1 MSLIQLRDLQ
11 KTYKTGKV
19 EFEALK
25 GIDLDIEEGQLVAI
39 VGPSGS
45 GKSTILNM
53 ITGIDRPTEGSVT
66 IAGDRIDEMKEDKL
80 AAWRGANVGI
90 VFQFF
95 QLFPTLT
102 ALENVMLPMDF
113 LKRGSIA
120 DRKVRAR
127 ERLELVGLGDKV
139 DNLPSELSGGQ
150 QQRVAIARAL
160 VNEPKVLIGDEPTG
174 NLDSKTE
181 AAMFELF
188 DELNKQGTTVIYVTH
203 SPALADKAG
212 TRVEIVDGQLVRT

>member
-1 MSLIQLRDLQ
+1 MSLVQLRGLQ

-25 GIDLDIEEGQLVAI
+25 GVDLDIEEGQLVAI

-45 GKSTILNM
+45 GKSTMLNM
-53 ITGIDRPTEGSVT
+53 ITGIDRPTSGSVT
-66 IAGDRIDEMKEDKL
+66 IAGDRIDQMKED
-80 AAWRGANVGI
+80 WRGANIGI

-113 LKRGSIA
+113 LRRGSVA
-120 DRKVRAR
+120 ERRERAR

-188 DELNKQGTTVIYVTH
+188 AELNRQGKTVIYVTH
-203 SPALADKAG
+203 SPALAAKA
-212 TRVEIVDGQLVRT
+212 RVKVELVDGQLVQA

>member
-1 MSLIQLRDLQ
+1 MSLIQLQGLH
-11 KTYKTGKV
+11 KTYKTGKL
-19 EFEALK
+19 EFEALR

-45 GKSTILNM
+45 GKSTMLNM
-53 ITGIDRPTEGSVT
+53 ITGIDRPTDGSVT
-66 IAGDRIDEMKEDKL
+66 IAGDRIDQMKEDKL
-80 AAWRGANVGI
+80 AAWRGDNVGI

-113 LKRGSIA
+113 LRRGTVGE
-120 DRKVRAR
+120 RKDRAR
-127 ERLELVGLGDKV
+127 ERLELVGLGDKI

-160 VNEPKVLIGDEPTG
+160 VNEPKVIIGDEPTG

-188 DELNKQGTTVIYVTH
+188 DELNARGTTVIYVTH
-203 SPALADKAG
+203 SPTLADKA
-212 TRVEIVDGQLVRT
+212 RVTVELVDGQLV

>member
-1 MSLIQLRDLQ
+1 VTLVQLRGLQ
-11 KTYKTGKV
+11 KTYNMGKV

-25 GIDLDIEEGQLVAI
+25 GIDLDIEEGRLVAI

-45 GKSTILNM
+45 GKSTMLNM
-53 ITGIDRPTEGSVT
+53 ITGIDRPTRGSVT
-66 IAGDRIDEMKEDKL
+66 IAGDRIDQMREDEL
-80 AAWRGANVGI
+80 AAWRGANIGI

-113 LKRGSIA
+113 LKRGSVA
-120 DRKVRAR
+120 ERKERAR
-127 ERLELVGLGDKV
+127 ERLELVGLGDKLG
-139 DNLPSELSGGQ
+139 NLPSELSGGQ

-174 NLDSKTE
+174 NLDSQTE
-181 AAMFELF
+181 AAMCELF
-188 DELNKQGTTVIYVTH
+188 DELNMQGKTVIYVTH
-203 SPALADKAG
+203 SPTLADKARI
-212 TRVEIVDGQLVRT
+212 RVELVDGQLVQA

>member
-1 MSLIQLRDLQ
+1 MSLIQLRDLR
-11 KTYKTGKV
+11 KTYKTGRL

-25 GIDLDIEEGQLVAI
+25 RVDLDIEEGQLVAI

-45 GKSTILNM
+45 GKSTMLNM
-53 ITGIDRPTEGSVT
+53 ITGIDRPTDGSVT
-66 IAGDRIDEMKEDKL
+66 IAGDRIDQMKEDKL
-80 AAWRGANVGI
+80 AAWRGANLGV

-113 LKRGSIA
+113 LRRGSVA
-120 DRKVRAR
+120 ERKERAH
-127 ERLELVGLGDKV
+127 ERLELVGLGDKG

-181 AAMFELF
+181 AAMFDLF
-188 DELNKQGTTVIYVTH
+188 DELNRQGTTVIYVTH
-203 SPALADKAG
+203 SPALAAKARV
-212 TRVEIVDGQLVRT
+212 RVEMVDGQLRPA

>member
-1 MSLIQLRDLQ
+1 MSLVQLRGLQ
-11 KTYKTGKV
+11 KTYRTGKL

-25 GIDLDIEEGQLVAI
+25 GVDLDIEEGQLVAI

-45 GKSTILNM
+45 GKSTMLNM
-53 ITGIDRPTEGSVT
+53 ITGIDRPTSGSVT
-66 IAGDRIDEMKEDKL
+66 IAGDRIDQMKEDKL
-80 AAWRGANVGI
+80 AAWRGANIGI

-95 QLFPTLT
+95 QLFPSLT

-113 LKRGSIA
+113 LRRGSVA
-120 DRKVRAR
+120 QRR
-127 ERLELVGLGDKV
+127 EV

-188 DELNKQGTTVIYVTH
+188 AELNGQGTTVIYVTH
-203 SPALADKAG
+203 SPTLAAKA
-212 TRVEIVDGQLVRT
+212 RVKVELVDGQLVQA